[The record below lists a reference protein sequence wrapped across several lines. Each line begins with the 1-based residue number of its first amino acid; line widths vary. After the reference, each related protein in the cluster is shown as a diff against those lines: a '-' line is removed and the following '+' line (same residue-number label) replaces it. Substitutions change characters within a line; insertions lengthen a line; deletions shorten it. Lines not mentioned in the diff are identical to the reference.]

1 MQVENNILVPYIMNK
16 AVGLSPIIIIFAM
29 LVGAQYLGI
38 LGLVISIPIATTAA
52 IFVKDYME
60 KAKYWTISLWEQYL
74 LVHNEVFST
83 FPAHFSN

>member
-38 LGLVISIPIATTAA
+38 LGLVISIPIATTAYFRERLHGKSE
-52 IFVKDYME
+52 ILDNFVVG
-60 KAKYWTISLWEQYL
+60 TISP
-74 LVHNEVFST
+74 VHNEVFST